1 VLAPRRMRL
10 HRGSLREHQSRERCT
25 FHSDYGESS
34 SETSSDSFRLSVSGV
49 SGPAESM
56 HYERAAPVRNRSDLP
71 PLAEQSCSRCASVE
85 NSSAVVQH
93 LHGGAIYRVHR
104 STYSVDE
111 QYSGEGCSTE
121 RPKTLTRVWGRFAF
135 AAKSPTRIE
144 EGSPIRARSIAR
156 GGPKGYEA
164 CLTRCSRERCLSFI
178 YLDVDVYSTPRHRKT
193 PRPPRF
199 PQKQLCRL
207 ALRRG
212 MVH

>member
-1 VLAPRRMRL
+1 MRL
-10 HRGSLREHQSRERCT
+10 HRGSLGREHQSRERCT

-85 NSSAVVQH
+85 NGSAVVQH

-121 RPKTLTRVWGRFAF
+121 RPKTLTRVWDVLLLQQNRLPELRRVLLSGHGRL
-135 AAKSPTRIE
+135 RE
-144 EGSPIRARSIAR
+144 EG
-156 GGPKGYEA
+156 
-164 CLTRCSRERCLSFI
+164 
-178 YLDVDVYSTPRHRKT
+178 RKAMK
-193 PRPPRF
+193 P
-199 PQKQLCRL
+199 
-207 ALRRG
+207 
-212 MVH
+212 V